1 MSWNTIDKRY
11 RTAQTVAGKCSV
23 RECKRMYKLIL
34 NGKELSCYGA
44 SSLDQATIFANAKLL
59 NRAETVLSSIRVW
72 KDNWTVDTP
81 LGRLAVKL
89 SGDGCKVKLGNKVI
103 RNISEMSTLHSVRY
117 QAGYAFEQLA
127 KDLAAELS

>member
-1 MSWNTIDKRY
+1 MNWKIVNHWQRKM
-11 RTAQTVAGKCSV
+11 QTVAGTCSV

-59 NRAETVLSSIRVW
+59 NRAETALSSIRVW

-103 RNISEMSTLHSVRY
+103 RNISEMSTLYSVRY

-127 KDLAAELS
+127 KNLAAELS